1 MEIPKLEKDLAF
13 ISKQGDDPSK
23 EGLTTDEFKA
33 EFDKA
38 GLEIQKYLNETIV
51 PTMEA
56 MNASAVVMSQTR
68 PNIQPVLWLKLEGE

>member
-1 MEIPKLEKDLAF
+1 MEIPRLEDDLAI

-23 EGLTTDEFKA
+23 DGLTTEEFKA

-38 GLEIQKYLNETIV
+38 GLTIQTYLNETLV
-51 PTMEA
+51 PAVEA
-56 MNASAVVMSQTR
+56 MNASAVVMSETR